1 MQVFKNIKIGVFIS
15 LVNILIQGVSVL
27 VQNLIARNL
36 GAVDFG
42 YFGVLQTDYTVF
54 CAIADFGMATLIL
67 AYFGKRATE
76 GRLFTSVLQ
85 MRLAMTAITA
95 AAMVI
100 FAFTVRRDHPAFAG
114 ELVLALGLLFQHA
127 FFDWYFICGNFWKKL
142 LISKVLHTI
151 SYTTIMGI
159 TLYVFRVDSI
169 PAIALAMV
177 AAALPAFGF
186 GVRQA
191 FTTKVLRI
199 GNHTLKFFKLML
211 KSASPYALASVA
223 SFAYL
228 PVGLYTVAHYAPDSF
243 LASYNFA
250 HKLIILASGLMVHFI
265 SSSLIT
271 LHQTDS
277 HKLSIR
283 DQAIFTLFIVAV
295 SSPFWLFPEWA
306 LRIIFFA
313 APWTDN
319 LLNASSYCL
328 AYTASYAHGHDF
340 HDAQRKA
347 HLALR
352 FVYQYLWCG
361 KHRRMHLCGTRA
373 QRREH
378 PAVHAKRRLAADPC
392 PRSLFLEEQAVQ
404 PLRPLNPAQRARDGL
419 CPCSPS

>member
-1 MQVFKNIKIGVFIS
+1 LQVFKNIKIGVFIS

-36 GAVDFG
+36 GTVDFG

-151 SYTTIMGI
+151 SYTTVMMV

-211 KSASPYALASVA
+211 KSASPYALASIA

-228 PVGLYTVAHYAPDSF
+228 PVGLYTVAHFAKPEF
-243 LASYNFA
+243 LGAYNFS
-250 HKLIILASGLMVHFI
+250 HKLVILASGLMVHFI

-277 HKLSIR
+277 KALHLR
-283 DQAIFTLFIVAV
+283 DQAVFTLFIIAV
-295 SSPFWLFPEWA
+295 SSPFWLFPQYT

-313 APWTDN
+313 APWTSDVLETSCHCLRILALSLTLQATRMGMIST
-319 LLNASSYCL
+319 LLKEKRTWLYGAMITAGGIINIGVCIGGASML
-328 AYTASYAHGHDF
+328 QASYIP
-340 HDAQRKA
+340 
-347 HLALR
+347 ALT
-352 FVYQYLWCG
+352 LTG
-361 KHRRMHLCGTRA
+361 DLC
-373 QRREH
+373 
-378 PAVHAKRRLAADPC
+378 L
-392 PRSLFLEEQAVQ
+392 SLFL
-404 PLRPLNPAQRARDGL
+404 L
-419 CPCSPS
+419 CYFIKNRRFRW

>member
-36 GAVDFG
+36 GAVNFG
-42 YFGVLQTDYTVF
+42 HFGVLQTDYTVF

-76 GRLFTSVLQ
+76 GRLFTNVLQ
-85 MRLAMTAITA
+85 LRLAMTAVTA

-142 LISKVLHTI
+142 LISKVLHTV

-159 TLYVFRVDSI
+159 ALYVFRVDSI

-177 AAALPAFGF
+177 VAALPAFGF

-191 FTTKVLRI
+191 FTSKVLRI
-199 GNHTLKFFKLML
+199 GNHTLTFFKLMF
-211 KSASPYALASVA
+211 KSATPYAVASIA

-228 PVGLYTVAHYAPDSF
+228 PVGLYTVAHYAPESF

-250 HKLIILASGLMVHFI
+250 HKLVILASGLMVHFI

-283 DQAIFTLFIVAV
+283 DQAVFTLFIVAV

-319 LLNASSYCL
+319 LLNASSFCL
-328 AYTASYAHGHDF
+328 RILSASLMLQAMRMGMISTLLKEKRTWLYGAFISACGAVNIAACIYAANTLNEACIPLFTLSGD
-340 HDAQRKA
+340 
-347 HLALR
+347 LLLTL
-352 FVYQYLWCG
+352 V
-361 KHRRMHLCGTRA
+361 
-373 QRREH
+373 
-378 PAVHAKRRLAADPC
+378 LAAYFIKN
-392 PRSLFLEEQAVQ
+392 RRFTL
-404 PLRPLNPAQRARDGL
+404 
-419 CPCSPS
+419 

>member
-191 FTTKVLRI
+191 FTAKVLRI

-328 AYTASYAHGHDF
+328 RILSASLILQAMRMGMISTMLKEKRTWLYGSFISICGVANIAACIYAAHALN
-340 HDAQRKA
+340 DASIP
-347 HLALR
+347 LFTLSGDLLLTL
-352 FVYQYLWCG
+352 V
-361 KHRRMHLCGTRA
+361 
-373 QRREH
+373 
-378 PAVHAKRRLAADPC
+378 LAAYFLKN
-392 PRSLFLEEQAVQ
+392 RRFSL
-404 PLRPLNPAQRARDGL
+404 
-419 CPCSPS
+419 

>member
-169 PAIALAMV
+169 PTIALAMV

-328 AYTASYAHGHDF
+328 RILSASLILQAMRMGMISTMLKEKRTWLYGSFISICGVANIAACIYAAHALN
-340 HDAQRKA
+340 DASIPLFTLSGDLLLTLV
-347 HLALR
+347 LAVYFLKNRR
-352 FVYQYLWCG
+352 F
-361 KHRRMHLCGTRA
+361 
-373 QRREH
+373 
-378 PAVHAKRRLAADPC
+378 
-392 PRSLFLEEQAVQ
+392 SL
-404 PLRPLNPAQRARDGL
+404 
-419 CPCSPS
+419 

>member
-27 VQNLIARNL
+27 VQNLVARNL

-95 AAMVI
+95 AAMAI

-127 FFDWYFICGNFWKKL
+127 FFDWFFICGNFWKNL

-151 SYTTIMGI
+151 SYTTIMI
-159 TLYVFRVDSI
+159 VTLYVFRVDSI

-277 HKLSIR
+277 RKLSIR
-283 DQAIFTLFIVAV
+283 DQAVFTLFIVAV
-295 SSPFWLFPEWA
+295 SSPFWLFPQWA

-319 LLNASSYCL
+319 LLSASSYCL
-328 AYTASYAHGHDF
+328 RILSASLVLQAMRMGMISTMLKEKRTWLYGSFISTCGVANIGACIYA
-340 HDAQRKA
+340 A
-347 HLALR
+347 HAFDEACIPLFTLSGDLLLTL
-352 FVYQYLWCG
+352 V
-361 KHRRMHLCGTRA
+361 
-373 QRREH
+373 
-378 PAVHAKRRLAADPC
+378 LAAY
-392 PRSLFLEEQAVQ
+392 FLKNRRFT
-404 PLRPLNPAQRARDGL
+404 L
-419 CPCSPS
+419 

>member
-36 GAVDFG
+36 GAVNFG
-42 YFGVLQTDYTVF
+42 HFGVLQTDYTVF

-76 GRLFTSVLQ
+76 GRLFTNVLQ
-85 MRLAMTAITA
+85 LRLAMTAVTA

-114 ELVLALGLLFQHA
+114 ELMLALGLLFQHA

-142 LISKVLHTI
+142 LISKVLHTV

-159 TLYVFRVDSI
+159 ALYVFRVDSI

-177 AAALPAFGF
+177 VAALPAFGF

-191 FTTKVLRI
+191 FTSKVLRI
-199 GNHTLKFFKLML
+199 GNHTLKFFRLMF
-211 KSASPYALASVA
+211 KSAAPYAVASIA

-228 PVGLYTVAHYAPDSF
+228 PVGLYTVAHYAPESF

-250 HKLIILASGLMVHFI
+250 HKLVILASGLMVHFI

-283 DQAIFTLFIVAV
+283 DQAVFTLFIVAV

-319 LLNASSYCL
+319 LLNASSFCL
-328 AYTASYAHGHDF
+328 RILSASLMLQAMRMGMISTLLKEKRTWLYGAFISACGAVNIAACIYAANTLNEACIPLFTLSGD
-340 HDAQRKA
+340 
-347 HLALR
+347 LLLTL
-352 FVYQYLWCG
+352 V
-361 KHRRMHLCGTRA
+361 
-373 QRREH
+373 
-378 PAVHAKRRLAADPC
+378 LAAYFIKN
-392 PRSLFLEEQAVQ
+392 RRFTL
-404 PLRPLNPAQRARDGL
+404 
-419 CPCSPS
+419 

>member
-328 AYTASYAHGHDF
+328 RILSASLILQAMRMGMISTMLKEKRTWLYGSFISICGVANIAACIYAAHALN
-340 HDAQRKA
+340 DASIP
-347 HLALR
+347 LFTLSGDLLLTL
-352 FVYQYLWCG
+352 V
-361 KHRRMHLCGTRA
+361 
-373 QRREH
+373 
-378 PAVHAKRRLAADPC
+378 LAAYFLKN
-392 PRSLFLEEQAVQ
+392 RRFSL
-404 PLRPLNPAQRARDGL
+404 
-419 CPCSPS
+419 

>member
-36 GAVDFG
+36 GAVNFG
-42 YFGVLQTDYTVF
+42 HFGVLQTDYTVF

-76 GRLFTSVLQ
+76 GRLFTNVLQ
-85 MRLAMTAITA
+85 LRLAMTAVTA

-142 LISKVLHTI
+142 LISKVLHTV

-159 TLYVFRVDSI
+159 ALYVFRVDSI

-177 AAALPAFGF
+177 VAALPAFGF

-191 FTTKVLRI
+191 FTSKVLRI
-199 GNHTLKFFKLML
+199 GNHTLTFFKLMF
-211 KSASPYALASVA
+211 KSATPYAVASIA

-228 PVGLYTVAHYAPDSF
+228 PVGLYTVAHYAPESF
-243 LASYNFA
+243 LASYNVA
-250 HKLIILASGLMVHFI
+250 HKLVILASGLMVHFI

-283 DQAIFTLFIVAV
+283 DQAVFTLFIVAV

-319 LLNASSYCL
+319 LLNASSFCL
-328 AYTASYAHGHDF
+328 RILSASLMLQAMRMGMISTLLKEKRTWLYGAFISACGAVNIAACIYAANTLNEACIPLFTLSGD
-340 HDAQRKA
+340 
-347 HLALR
+347 LLLTL
-352 FVYQYLWCG
+352 V
-361 KHRRMHLCGTRA
+361 
-373 QRREH
+373 
-378 PAVHAKRRLAADPC
+378 LAAYFIKN
-392 PRSLFLEEQAVQ
+392 RRFTL
-404 PLRPLNPAQRARDGL
+404 
-419 CPCSPS
+419 

>member
-27 VQNLIARNL
+27 VQNLVARNL
-36 GAVDFG
+36 GTVDFG

-85 MRLAMTAITA
+85 MRLAMTAVTA

-151 SYTTIMGI
+151 SYTTVMMV

-191 FTTKVLRI
+191 FTAKVLRL

-211 KSASPYALASVA
+211 KSASPYALASIA

-228 PVGLYTVAHYAPDSF
+228 PAGLYTVAHFAPPEF
-243 LASYNFA
+243 LGAYNFS
-250 HKLIILASGLMVHFI
+250 HKLVILASGLMVHFI

-277 HKLSIR
+277 KVLHLR
-283 DQAIFTLFIVAV
+283 DQAVFTLFIIAV
-295 SSPFWLFPEWA
+295 SSPFWLFPQYT
-306 LRIIFFA
+306 LRVIFFA
-313 APWTDN
+313 APWTSDV
-319 LLNASSYCL
+319 LETSCHCL
-328 AYTASYAHGHDF
+328 
-340 HDAQRKA
+340 RI
-347 HLALR
+347 LALSLTL
-352 FVYQYLWCG
+352 QAT
-361 KHRRMHLCGTRA
+361 RMGMISTLLKEKRTWLYGAMITAGGIINIGVCIGGASMLQAPYIPALTLTGDLC
-373 QRREH
+373 
-378 PAVHAKRRLAADPC
+378 L
-392 PRSLFLEEQAVQ
+392 SLFL
-404 PLRPLNPAQRARDGL
+404 L
-419 CPCSPS
+419 CYFVKNRRFRW

>member
-36 GAVDFG
+36 GAVNFG
-42 YFGVLQTDYTVF
+42 HFGVLQTDYTVF

-76 GRLFTSVLQ
+76 GRLFTNVLQ
-85 MRLAMTAITA
+85 LRLAMTAVTA

-142 LISKVLHTI
+142 LISKVLHTV
-151 SYTTIMGI
+151 SYTTIMGVA
-159 TLYVFRVDSI
+159 LYVLHLDSI
-169 PAIALAMV
+169 PEIALAMV
-177 AAALPAFGF
+177 LAALPAFGF

-191 FTTKVLRI
+191 FTSKVLRI
-199 GNHTLKFFKLML
+199 GNHTLTFFKLMF
-211 KSASPYALASVA
+211 KSATPYAVASIA

-228 PVGLYTVAHYAPDSF
+228 PVGLYTVAHYAPESF

-250 HKLIILASGLMVHFI
+250 HKLVILASGLMVHFI

-283 DQAIFTLFIVAV
+283 DQAVFTLFIVAV

-319 LLNASSYCL
+319 LLNASSFCL
-328 AYTASYAHGHDF
+328 RILSASLMLQAMRMGMISTLLKEKRTWLYGAFISACGAVNIAACIYAANTLNEACIPLFTLSGD
-340 HDAQRKA
+340 
-347 HLALR
+347 LLLTL
-352 FVYQYLWCG
+352 V
-361 KHRRMHLCGTRA
+361 
-373 QRREH
+373 
-378 PAVHAKRRLAADPC
+378 LAAYFIKN
-392 PRSLFLEEQAVQ
+392 RRFTL
-404 PLRPLNPAQRARDGL
+404 
-419 CPCSPS
+419 

>member
-36 GAVDFG
+36 GAVNFG
-42 YFGVLQTDYTVF
+42 HFGVLQTDYTVF

-76 GRLFTSVLQ
+76 GRLFTNVLQ
-85 MRLAMTAITA
+85 LRLAMTAVTA

-114 ELVLALGLLFQHA
+114 ELMLALGLLFQHA

-142 LISKVLHTI
+142 LISKVLHTV

-159 TLYVFRVDSI
+159 ALYVFRVDSI

-177 AAALPAFGF
+177 VAALPAFGF

-191 FTTKVLRI
+191 FTSKVLRI
-199 GNHTLKFFKLML
+199 GNHTLKFFKLMF
-211 KSASPYALASVA
+211 KSATPYAVASIA

-228 PVGLYTVAHYAPDSF
+228 PVGLYTVAHYAPESF

-250 HKLIILASGLMVHFI
+250 HKLVILASGLMVHFI

-283 DQAIFTLFIVAV
+283 DQAVFTLFIVAV

-319 LLNASSYCL
+319 LLNASSFCL
-328 AYTASYAHGHDF
+328 RILSASLMLQAMRMGMISTLLKEKRTWLYGAFISACGAVNIAACIYAANTLNEACIPLFTLSGD
-340 HDAQRKA
+340 
-347 HLALR
+347 LLLTL
-352 FVYQYLWCG
+352 V
-361 KHRRMHLCGTRA
+361 
-373 QRREH
+373 
-378 PAVHAKRRLAADPC
+378 LAAYFIKN
-392 PRSLFLEEQAVQ
+392 RRFTL
-404 PLRPLNPAQRARDGL
+404 
-419 CPCSPS
+419 